1 VRRRWETSISR
12 LDSAAARRSVNRPP
26 AARLFETAACRRTGS
41 RLVNYFPVDYTS
53 LAKENQFNQGG
64 NMRKRLVSLVIF
76 FALSMAAS
84 VIHAQPSL
92 KMMIPANPGGGW
104 DQTGRH
110 LAAAM
115 QSAKLVSSV
124 QFDNKGGAGG
134 TIGLAQFVNSAKGDP
149 NAVLIGGMVMV
160 GAIYLDNSPVN
171 LTMVTPVARLTGE
184 YEIIVVPANSP
195 HKSMADLVKA
205 FKANPGGVSW
215 GGGSA
220 GGTDHILVGL
230 IAKQAGVDPAK
241 INYVPFKGGGE
252 AIAAIVGGHVTAGVS
267 GVGEFAEQI
276 KGKRMRALAVS
287 SPSRMDGFQ
296 TLKEQKLDIELANWR
311 GVFGAPGITT
321 AQRDALIKIVRGA
334 TETKAWKDT
343 VAKLGWSPIFLSGDE
358 YKKFI
363 DEDTKRI
370 AGIIDSLGIK
380 KK

>member
-1 VRRRWETSISR
+1 
-12 LDSAAARRSVNRPP
+12 
-26 AARLFETAACRRTGS
+26 
-41 RLVNYFPVDYTS
+41 
-53 LAKENQFNQGG
+53 
-64 NMRKRLVSLVIF
+64 MRKSLFGLLVA
-76 FALSMAAS
+76 FAIS
-84 VIHAQPSL
+84 VIATISHAQSSL

-134 TIGLAQFVNSAKGDP
+134 TIGLAQFINSSKGDP
-149 NAVLIGGMVMV
+149 NAVMIGGMVMV
-160 GAIYLDNSPVN
+160 GAIYLDNAPVN
-171 LTMVTPVARLTGE
+171 LSMVTPLARLTGE
-184 YEIIVVPANSP
+184 YEMIVVPANSP
-195 HKSMADLVKA
+195 HKSMGDLVKT

-230 IAKQAGVDPAK
+230 IAKAAGVDPAK

-267 GVGEFAEQI
+267 GIGEFAEQV
-276 KGKRMRALAVS
+276 KGGRMRALAVS
-287 SPSRMDGFQ
+287 SPARIDNVA
-296 TLKEQKLDIELANWR
+296 TLKEQGLAVELTNWR
-311 GVFGAPGITT
+311 GVFGAPAITT

-334 TETKAWKDT
+334 TESAAWKTTLD
-343 VAKLGWSPIFLSGDE
+343 KLGWSPIFLSGEE
-358 YKKFI
+358 YKKFLE
-363 DEDTKRI
+363 EDTKRI

-380 KK
+380 NK